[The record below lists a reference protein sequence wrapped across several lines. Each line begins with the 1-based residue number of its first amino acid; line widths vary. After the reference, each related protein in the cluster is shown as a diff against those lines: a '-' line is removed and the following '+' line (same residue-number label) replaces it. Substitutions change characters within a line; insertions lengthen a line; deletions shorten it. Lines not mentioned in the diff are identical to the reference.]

1 MHLIPRWRRWIAVSV
16 VALVV
21 MGLGGVILGRAM
33 MARAAVYDHLKTFA
47 EVLSLI
53 RENYVEPVDERDL
66 VYGAIEGLIET
77 LDPHSSFM
85 PPEVYRELQA
95 ETQGEFG
102 GLGIEITIR
111 DGVLTVVAPIAG
123 TPADRAGILTGDQI
137 LSADGKSTENLTLS
151 EAVMMLRGPRG
162 SRVTVAVMR
171 EGWEEP
177 RDFTLVRDVI
187 QVSSVDHQMLD
198 DGIAYTRIR
207 SFHQNTRDEFQNALN
222 ELEGE
227 GFEGLILDLR
237 NNPGGLLRQAVGV
250 ADLLLDEGSLIV
262 YTEGR
267 LEDQNVGFHTHR
279 RNTHMGF
286 PMVVLVNSGSASASE
301 VVSGALQDLG
311 RAVIL
316 GTRTFGKA
324 SVQTIVP
331 LSDGSGLRLTT
342 ARYFTPHGRLIQ
354 GEGIE
359 PDVVVVNPPPVAPSA
374 PHETELEEPFEGEDG
389 PNGGETTARLRTD
402 DLQLIR
408 AVEILK
414 TWDAFQADHGNGS
427 GAELKAAE

>member
-1 MHLIPRWRRWIAVSV
+1 M
-16 VALVV
+16 
-21 MGLGGVILGRAM
+21 
-33 MARAAVYDHLKTFA
+33 
-47 EVLSLI
+47 
-53 RENYVEPVDERDL
+53 
-66 VYGAIEGLIET
+66 
-77 LDPHSSFM
+77 
-85 PPEVYRELQA
+85 
-95 ETQGEFG
+95 
-102 GLGIEITIR
+102 
-111 DGVLTVVAPIAG
+111 
-123 TPADRAGILTGDQI
+123 
-137 LSADGKSTENLTLS
+137 SADGKSTENLTLS

>member
-1 MHLIPRWRRWIAVSV
+1 MHSIPRWRRWLAVSL

-53 RENYVEPVDERDL
+53 RENYVEPVEEREL
-66 VYGAIEGLIET
+66 VYGAIRGLIDT

-85 PPEVYRELQA
+85 PPEVYQELQV
-95 ETQGEFG
+95 ETRGEFG

-111 DGVLTVVAPIAG
+111 NGVLTVVAPIAG

-137 LSADGKSTENLTLS
+137 LRADGEPTGDLTLS
-151 EAVMMLRGPRG
+151 EVVMMLRGPRG
-162 SRVTVAVMR
+162 SRVTVTIMR
-171 EGWEEP
+171 EGWDEP

-187 QVSSVDHQMLD
+187 QVRSVDHRMLD

-207 SFHQNTRDEFQNALN
+207 SFSQNTRDELQSALD

-227 GFEGLILDLR
+227 GFQGFILDLR

-250 ADLLLDEGSLIV
+250 ADLFLDEGSLIV

-267 LEDQNVGFHTHR
+267 LEDQNVRFHTHR
-279 RNTHMGF
+279 RGTYMDF
-286 PMVVLVNSGSASASE
+286 PMIVLVNSGSASASE

-359 PDVVVVNPPPVAPSA
+359 PDIVVVNAPPVAPSH
-374 PHETELEEPFEGEDG
+374 PLETEVEEPLEGEDG
-389 PNGGETTARLRTD
+389 PDGGGTTARLRSD

-414 TWDAFQADHGNGS
+414 SWEVFQADLGNGS
-427 GAELKAAE
+427 GVGLKAAE

>member
-1 MHLIPRWRRWIAVSV
+1 VL
-16 VALVV
+16 ALVV
-21 MGLGGVILGRAM
+21 VGLGGVVLGRAM

-53 RENYVEPVDERDL
+53 RENYVEPVEERDL

-111 DGVLTVVAPIAG
+111 DGVLSVVAPIAG
-123 TPADRAGILTGDQI
+123 TPADRAGILAGDQI
-137 LSADGKSTENLTLS
+137 LRADGKPTGNLSLS
-151 EAVMMLRGPRG
+151 EVVMMLRGPRG
-162 SRVTVAVMR
+162 SRVTVTVMR
-171 EGWEEP
+171 QGWEEP

-187 QVSSVDHQMLD
+187 QVRSVDHQMLD
-198 DGIAYTRIR
+198 DDIAYTRIR
-207 SFHQNTRDEFQNALN
+207 SFHQNTRDELQNALD
-222 ELEGE
+222 ELDVE
-227 GFEGLILDLR
+227 GFEGFILDLR

-250 ADLLLDEGSLIV
+250 ADLFLDEGSLIV

-267 LEDQNVGFHTHR
+267 LEDQNVRFHTHR
-279 RNTHMGF
+279 RGTHMGF
-286 PMVVLVNSGSASASE
+286 PMIVLVNSGSASASE

-359 PDVVVVNPPPVAPSA
+359 PDVVVVIPPPVAASP
-374 PHETELEEPFEGEDG
+374 PLETELEKPFEAEDG
-389 PNGGETTARLRTD
+389 HNGGETTARLRSD

-414 TWDAFQADHGNGS
+414 SWDVFQADHGSGS